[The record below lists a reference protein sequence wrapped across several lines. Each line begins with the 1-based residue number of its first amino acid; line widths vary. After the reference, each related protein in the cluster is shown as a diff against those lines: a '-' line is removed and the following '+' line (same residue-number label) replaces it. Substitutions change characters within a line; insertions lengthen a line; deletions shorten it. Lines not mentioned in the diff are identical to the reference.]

1 MEKKVVIVTGSSRG
15 LGKAIAQKF
24 ADQGAYIV
32 INYVKSEDKAQQLVQ
47 DIGEDRAIAIQAD
60 VRDSEQINHLVT
72 KTIEHF
78 GQLDVIVSNA
88 LINFKFDPHAQ
99 QSLDTIDWKN
109 YNEQFEG
116 SVKAALN
123 LVQAS
128 LPYLKDSPQ
137 ARIITIGTNLFQ
149 NPVVPYHEYTSGK
162 AALLGFTRNIA
173 KELGPDGITANMI
186 SGGLLQATDAS
197 SVTTPEV
204 FDLIANSSALQRV
217 TTPEDVAEVVAFIGS
232 EASRGLT
239 GQNITVDSDIPLN

>member
-1 MEKKVVIVTGSSRG
+1 M
-15 LGKAIAQKF
+15 
-24 ADQGAYIV
+24 
-32 INYVKSEDKAQQLVQ
+32 
-47 DIGEDRAIAIQAD
+47 
-60 VRDSEQINHLVT
+60 
-72 KTIEHF
+72 
-78 GQLDVIVSNA
+78 SNSK
-88 LINFKFDPHAQ
+88 LP
-99 QSLDTIDWKN
+99 
-109 YNEQFEG
+109 
-116 SVKAALN
+116 VKAALN

-204 FDLIANSSALQRV
+204 FI
-217 TTPEDVAEVVAFIGS
+217 
-232 EASRGLT
+232 
-239 GQNITVDSDIPLN
+239 